1 MFSPTPQPH
10 HTTEQH
16 KRRQMELTIKD
27 CSNNLYVIEVGVDDT
42 TETMRQKVA
51 TAAGLA
57 EDSFHM
63 GFGGKQ
69 EGEDITQ
76 LSAGDTV
83 VLTKTKKVWRTV
95 CNAAPKACL
104 RRSSVVA
111 IEREVHGW
119 GSILLR
125 RRTPP
130 QKLGAGGHYHSSSG
144 LNRRHLR
151 MLATGTMST
160 CVQGTHP

>member
-1 MFSPTPQPH
+1 MD
-10 HTTEQH
+10 
-16 KRRQMELTIKD
+16 LTIKD
-27 CSNNLYVIEVGVDDT
+27 FDDKEHVVEVGVDDALGDL
-42 TETMRQKVA
+42 RLKVA
-51 TAAGLA
+51 SAAGLQ
-57 EDSFHM
+57 EDSFQM
-63 GFGGKQ
+63 TFRGEVLREE
-69 EGEDITQ
+69 EGIKE
-76 LSAGDTV
+76 LSAGDTIM
-83 VLTKTKKVWRTV
+83 LMRTTKVWRTV

>member
-1 MFSPTPQPH
+1 MDLNVEYCAETH
-10 HTTEQH
+10 
-16 KRRQMELTIKD
+16 M
-27 CSNNLYVIEVGVDDT
+27 IEVALADT
-42 TETMRQKVA
+42 TADMRRKVA
-51 TAAGLA
+51 SAVGLP
-57 EDSFHM
+57 EDSFDMRFRDEAM
-63 GFGGKQ
+63 G
-69 EGEDITQ
+69 EGADMTQ
-76 LSAGDTV
+76 LSAGDTIEV
-83 VLTKTKKVWRTV
+83 AMTKKVWRTV